1 LSKFQVGDEVMIF
14 ADDEGFYRAEQSSV
28 PVLRKAAIVSEAD
41 EDGDCLVK
49 VEGMDA
55 RYANQ
60 DRIFPLETIL
70 IDGNPFFVGQRA
82 ITAEELFSFA
92 GDSDGGVDLNM
103 SVNPFPVRHD
113 KKEDPAVGPNEDA
126 SDGYEEF
133 QDKIN
138 KSAAKLAAS
147 MEGASLDPLVISA
160 LGIDSKGDP
169 VVGPNEDSFYPGGK
183 IYAEHINSA
192 YYPPLTKEDASPEV
206 TFTLEQVVALLNALK
221 SEV

>member
-113 KKEDPAVGPNEDA
+113 KKEDPT
-126 SDGYEEF
+126 
-133 QDKIN
+133 
-138 KSAAKLAAS
+138 
-147 MEGASLDPLVISA
+147 
-160 LGIDSKGDP
+160 
-169 VVGPNEDSFYPGGK
+169 VGPNEDSFYDPSDGG
-183 IYAEHINSA
+183 YE
-192 YYPPLTKEDASPEV
+192 PLIKEDASPEV